1 MAVTENQ
8 AQDAESPKHDKG
20 YKSLLSNNAVFLHFL
35 RKYFAE
41 SWIDNI
47 SPDDM
52 ERVDKSFITEEYKN
66 IDSDLIYKLKING
79 SDVYF
84 YVLIELQSEVDFTM
98 PFRLLNY
105 MVELLNVIFKNT
117 KKEVRER
124 KDFRLPAIVPIVLY
138 NGKDNWTSAMT
149 LREYTENCEFF
160 GNNIID
166 FRYLLL
172 DLNRTDEDAIEP
184 VENPLDAVF
193 IVEKLRIRK
202 KMTSDNLSN
211 WWTEKTSGFS
221 NEDRNMLI
229 NWMDKVYFNGKMS
242 PEIMEILTN
251 NPKKGSVAMKSL
263 LDEWVENGERKG
275 EERKALA
282 IAKNLK
288 NKGMSVNDIID
299 ATGLTVDDI
308 LPL

>member
-1 MAVTENQ
+1 MGGSRTARAP
-8 AQDAESPKHDKG
+8 AQFTDESATRLRRSPTRPEAKPTGEETTVNILKKHLG
-20 YKSLLSNNAVFLHFL
+20 VN
-35 RKYFAE
+35 
-41 SWIDNI
+41 
-47 SPDDM
+47 
-52 ERVDKSFITEEYKN
+52 T
-66 IDSDLIYKLKING
+66 
-79 SDVYF
+79 
-84 YVLIELQSEVDFTM
+84 Q
-98 PFRLLNY
+98 
-105 MVELLNVIFKNT
+105 T

-172 DLNRTDEDAIEP
+172 DLNRTDDGAIEP

-242 PEIMEILTN
+242 QDIIKILTN
-251 NPKKGSVAMKSL
+251 NPKKGSATMKSII
-263 LDEWVENGERKG
+263 EEMVEDMVEDREYELKKQVVL
-275 EERKALA
+275 EV
-282 IAKNLK
+282 AKK
-288 NKGMSVNDIID
+288 MRADGID
-299 ATGLTVDDI
+299 VDTVARLTDLTVDDV
-308 LPL
+308 LKL

>member
-8 AQDAESPKHDKG
+8 AQDAENPKHDKG
-20 YKSLLSNNAVFLHFL
+20 YKSLLSNNGVFLHFL

-172 DLNRTDEDAIEP
+172 DLNRTDENAIEP

-211 WWTEKTSGFS
+211 WWTEKTSCFS
-221 NEDRNMLI
+221 NEDRKMLI

-242 PEIMEILTN
+242 PDIIKILTN
-251 NPKKGSVAMKSL
+251 TPKKGSVAMKTIIQEMVEDEKDVLQKQRSL
-263 LDEWVENGERKG
+263 E
-275 EERKALA
+275 
-282 IAKNLK
+282 IAKRMK
-288 NKGMSVNDIID
+288 NKGKSIDEIIEMTD
-299 ATGLTVDDI
+299 LTVDDV
-308 LPL
+308 LKL

>member
-8 AQDAESPKHDKG
+8 TQDAESTKHDKG
-20 YKSLLSNNAVFLHFL
+20 YKSLLSDNGVFLHFL
-35 RKYFAE
+35 KKYFAE

-149 LREYTENCEFF
+149 LREYTEKCEFF
-160 GNNIID
+160 GDNIID

-172 DLNRTDEDAIEP
+172 DLNRMDEGAIEP

-251 NPKKGSVAMKSL
+251 IPKKGSVAVKTII
-263 LDEWVENGERKG
+263 
-275 EERKALA
+275 EEMLEDREYEIETRKALK
-282 IAKNLK
+282 IARAMRD
-288 NKGMSVNDIID
+288 KGMDVDTIVEL
-299 ATGLTVDDI
+299 TKLTVDDV
-308 LPL
+308 LKL

>member
-1 MAVTENQ
+1 MGGSRTARAP
-8 AQDAESPKHDKG
+8 AQFTDESATRLRRSPTRPEAKPTGEETTVNILKKHLG
-20 YKSLLSNNAVFLHFL
+20 VN
-35 RKYFAE
+35 
-41 SWIDNI
+41 
-47 SPDDM
+47 
-52 ERVDKSFITEEYKN
+52 T
-66 IDSDLIYKLKING
+66 
-79 SDVYF
+79 
-84 YVLIELQSEVDFTM
+84 Q
-98 PFRLLNY
+98 
-105 MVELLNVIFKNT
+105 T

-172 DLNRTDEDAIEP
+172 DLNRTDEGAIEP

-221 NEDRNMLI
+221 NEDKNMLI

-242 PEIMEILTN
+242 SEIMEILTN
-251 NPKKGSVAMKSL
+251 NPKKGSVAMKSIIEEMVEEMVEDRV
-263 LDEWVENGERKG
+263 DELKRQ
-275 EERKALA
+275 KALE
-282 IAKNLK
+282 IAQKMK
-288 NKGMSVNDIID
+288 ATGDSIDRIIEL
-299 ATGLTVDDI
+299 TGLTVDDI

>member
-8 AQDAESPKHDKG
+8 SQNAENPKHDKG

-66 IDSDLIYKLKING
+66 IDSDLIYKLKINV

-149 LREYTENCEFF
+149 LREYTEKCEFF
-160 GNNIID
+160 GDNIID

-172 DLNRTDEDAIEP
+172 DMNRMDDDAIEP
-184 VENPLDAVF
+184 VEKPLDADF

-242 PEIMEILTN
+242 SEIMEILTN
-251 NPKKGSVAMKSL
+251 TPKKGSVAVKTIIEEMLEDREYELKKQGV
-263 LDEWVENGERKG
+263 LDVARKMRAEG
-275 EERKALA
+275 IDVDTVARLTDLT
-282 IAKNLK
+282 IDDVLK
-288 NKGMSVNDIID
+288 
-299 ATGLTVDDI
+299 L
-308 LPL
+308 

>member
-8 AQDAESPKHDKG
+8 SQNAESPKHDKG
-20 YKSLLSNNAVFLHFL
+20 YKSLLSNNGVFLHFL
-35 RKYFAE
+35 KKYFAE

-172 DLNRTDEDAIEP
+172 DLNRTDEGAIEP

-193 IVEKLRIRK
+193 L
-202 KMTSDNLSN
+202 
-211 WWTEKTSGFS
+211 F
-221 NEDRNMLI
+221 
-229 NWMDKVYFNGKMS
+229 F
-242 PEIMEILTN
+242 
-251 NPKKGSVAMKSL
+251 
-263 LDEWVENGERKG
+263 
-275 EERKALA
+275 
-282 IAKNLK
+282 
-288 NKGMSVNDIID
+288 
-299 ATGLTVDDI
+299 
-308 LPL
+308 